1 MSIKFDNISVN
12 KIVFETGNEDVSV
25 NANVQKGN
33 LNYDSELVI
42 SFSDLN
48 LLINKIQKNVSENT
62 DVSSLFESEK
72 MYNGNL
78 LYTLDLEK
86 KITYP
91 ISLGVIE
98 FNNNVRQI
106 RA

>member
-1 MSIKFDNISVN
+1 
-12 KIVFETGNEDVSV
+12 
-25 NANVQKGN
+25 
-33 LNYDSELVI
+33 
-42 SFSDLN
+42 
-48 LLINKIQKNVSENT
+48 
-62 DVSSLFESEK
+62 

-91 ISLGVIE
+91 ISLGTIE

-106 RA
+106 TKKDFEETHKRTDLKPGDIL

>member
-1 MSIKFDNISVN
+1 MKFDNISVN

-25 NANVQKGN
+25 SANVLKGN
-33 LNYDSELVI
+33 LSYESELVI

-62 DVSSLFESEK
+62 DISSLFESEK

-86 KITYP
+86 KISYQ
-91 ISLGVIE
+91 ISLGTIE

>member
-33 LNYDSELVI
+33 LTYDSELVI

>member
-1 MSIKFDNISVN
+1 MKMKFDNISVN

-25 NANVQKGN
+25 SANVLKGN
-33 LNYDSELVI
+33 LSYETELVI

-48 LLINKIQKNVSENT
+48 LLINKIQKNGPENK
-62 DVSSLFESEK
+62 DISSLFESEK

-86 KITYP
+86 KISYP
-91 ISLGVIE
+91 ISLGTIE

>member
-1 MSIKFDNISVN
+1 MKMKFDNISVN

-25 NANVQKGN
+25 SANVLKGN
-33 LNYDSELVI
+33 LSYESELVI

-62 DVSSLFESEK
+62 DISSLFESEK

-86 KITYP
+86 KISYQ
-91 ISLGVIE
+91 ISLGTIE